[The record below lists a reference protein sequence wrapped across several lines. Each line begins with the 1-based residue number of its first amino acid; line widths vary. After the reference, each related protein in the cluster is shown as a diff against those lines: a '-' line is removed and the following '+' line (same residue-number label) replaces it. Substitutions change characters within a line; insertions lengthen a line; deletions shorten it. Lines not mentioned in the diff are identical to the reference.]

1 MKNIT
6 IYSTTHCPYC
16 IKAKA
21 LFDRKNLKYEEIDV
35 TGDDEARSE
44 LIKKSNG
51 LRTVPQIFI
60 GDKHVGGC
68 DDIYMLDSRGELD
81 KLIEE

>member
-6 IYSTTHCPYC
+6 IYSTTRCPYC

-21 LFDRKNLKYEEIDV
+21 LFDRKNLSYEEIDV

-44 LIKKSNG
+44 LIKKANG

-68 DDIYMLDSRGELD
+68 DDIYLLDSKGELD

>member
-6 IYSTTHCPYC
+6 IYSTTRCPYC

-21 LFDRKNLKYEEIDV
+21 LFDRTNLSYEEIDV

-44 LIKKSNG
+44 LIKKANG

-68 DDIYMLDSRGELD
+68 DDIYLLDSKGELD

>member
-1 MKNIT
+1 MKDIT

-21 LFDRKNLKYEEIDV
+21 LFDRKNLKYREIDV
-35 TGDDEARSE
+35 TGDDDARSE
-44 LIKKSNG
+44 LIQKANG

-68 DDIYMLDSRGELD
+68 DDIYLLDSKGELD
-81 KLIEE
+81 KLIAD